1 MKVRHKLTG
10 QLMTIKKVHGGVVAC
25 NVPPRVLTYACGM
38 PYMTIDVAV
47 CRMDNL
53 IKL

>member
-1 MKVRHKLTG
+1 MRVRHKLTG

-25 NVPPRVLTYACGM
+25 NVPPQVITYPCGR

-53 IKL
+53 ERI